1 MAEVSFDIPLTPHE
15 QQMIREIAAMTGVS
29 EQRVIESLVGDF
41 LRPTGN
47 VGYSMPPNGAQ
58 IRAKK
63 GVNG

>member
-1 MAEVSFDIPLTPHE
+1 MSEVSFDIPLSQNE

-29 EQRVIESLVGDF
+29 EQRVIESLLGDF

-47 VGYSMPPNGAQ
+47 VGYDLPPNGAQ

>member
-1 MAEVSFDIPLTPHE
+1 MGVSYDVPLTAE
-15 QQMIREIAAMTGVS
+15 QQSQIRQIAQATGVS

-47 VGYSMPPNGAQ
+47 VGYDLPPNGAQ

-63 GVNG
+63 GVKG